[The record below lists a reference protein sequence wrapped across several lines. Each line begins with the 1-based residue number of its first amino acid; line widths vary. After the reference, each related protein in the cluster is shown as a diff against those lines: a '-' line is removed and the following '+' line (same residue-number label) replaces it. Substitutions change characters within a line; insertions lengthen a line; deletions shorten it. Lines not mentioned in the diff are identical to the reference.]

1 MDQPG
6 SVPALVQSLTQQA
19 ASAQPEAL
27 WGLVSTL
34 SVRRR
39 ESLQWPQGSSRLDPL
54 ATPTLDEQT
63 LQALQS
69 LAQPLQGP
77 VVDQLRAMQRA
88 QVALDGALLGVPK
101 EITRQRL
108 LSGQVDAQQLAAL
121 APMVHLP
128 ALAQGMQDL
137 LRATQKLSM
146 VLKNL
151 EHAGQLPPVVW
162 RHRALQG
169 WIHIDTT
176 GQAQTLAPEDVW
188 LWIKTGGD
196 DHYQMDRF
204 HGDSQR
210 RAVRV
215 LIDTGGHDRYTSQ
228 TAGADAS
235 AGVLGLS
242 VLWDGG
248 GDDHWQCTQWCQ
260 GAAWLGAAA
269 LINQGGRDVL
279 EAQTQA
285 QAFALGGLAFLA
297 SVGTDPTEAIKGSAQ
312 DATRYAA
319 LSDAQ
324 GSAGPSGVALLLDTQ
339 GDDHYSLS
347 ALPLVAPSAQLPER
361 NHSTGQGMGRGW
373 RLLQDGREV
382 LATAGG
388 VGVLIDLQGNDHYSA
403 QVFAQGAG
411 YHEGLGLLIDGDGH
425 NTHEAAWY
433 ALGAAA
439 HGGAGVFVAS
449 GVGND
454 VYRIS
459 HVTAL
464 GAGHDASVGWFEDR
478 GGNDH
483 YSLGDMGLGIGSDGG
498 SGFFLDRGG
507 ADCFEGQAAH
517 ARVQGRRV
525 WLQHPPRLRAG
536 VAVFRHEGRLSCGQL
551 RP

>member
-1 MDQPG
+1 
-6 SVPALVQSLTQQA
+6 
-19 ASAQPEAL
+19 
-27 WGLVSTL
+27 
-34 SVRRR
+34 
-39 ESLQWPQGSSRLDPL
+39 
-54 ATPTLDEQT
+54 
-63 LQALQS
+63 
-69 LAQPLQGP
+69 
-77 VVDQLRAMQRA
+77 
-88 QVALDGALLGVPK
+88 
-101 EITRQRL
+101 
-108 LSGQVDAQQLAAL
+108 
-121 APMVHLP
+121 
-128 ALAQGMQDL
+128 
-137 LRATQKLSM
+137 
-146 VLKNL
+146 
-151 EHAGQLPPVVW
+151 
-162 RHRALQG
+162 
-169 WIHIDTT
+169 
-176 GQAQTLAPEDVW
+176 
-188 LWIKTGGD
+188 
-196 DHYQMDRF
+196 
-204 HGDSQR
+204 
-210 RAVRV
+210 
-215 LIDTGGHDRYTSQ
+215 
-228 TAGADAS
+228 
-235 AGVLGLS
+235 
-242 VLWDGG
+242 
-248 GDDHWQCTQWCQ
+248 
-260 GAAWLGAAA
+260 
-269 LINQGGRDVL
+269 VL

-312 DATRYAA
+312 EATRYAA

-361 NHSTGQGMGRGW
+361 NRSTGQGMGRGW
-373 RLLQDGREV
+373 RLLQDGRAV

-411 YHEGLGLLIDGDGH
+411 YHEGLGLLIDGGGH

-536 VAVFRHEGRLSCGQL
+536 VAVFRHEGQLSCGQL
-551 RP
+551 RR